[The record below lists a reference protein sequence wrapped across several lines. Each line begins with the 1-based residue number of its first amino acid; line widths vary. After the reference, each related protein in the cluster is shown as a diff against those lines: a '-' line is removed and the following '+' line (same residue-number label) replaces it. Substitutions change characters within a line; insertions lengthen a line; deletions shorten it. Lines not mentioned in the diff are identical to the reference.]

1 MKEPAVTAEHVHKKF
16 CKELKRSMLYGVE
29 DLARNSLNLSQK
41 TDILRKSEFW
51 ALEDVS
57 FKVDVGECLG
67 IIGPNGSGKT
77 TLLSLLNGIYSPDKG
92 RIRINGKVGA
102 LISVGSGFHPLLTG
116 RENISL
122 NAAILGMTKKE
133 VDNKFQEIV
142 DFADIGDFLDT
153 PVKNYSSGMYVR
165 LGFSVAIHCDPEIL
179 LVDEVLSV
187 GDWKFQHKSLKRMHE
202 FLGRGK
208 TLIYVS
214 HDMPTVLS
222 LTKKAIYLDHGKIK
236 AAGETRDVIQQYLA
250 DANKNIDI
258 AKNDEITMRRGI
270 GGVRVIKIEVLDK
283 NLRPCNEFHTE
294 DTIIIRAWFE
304 SYEDIIEPTIGLG
317 IREMKTN
324 VYVTSKRSTHA
335 DMPKKLPKKGYVEF
349 TFKEISLRPNEYGL
363 YIGLSDEKRA
373 GILPYDVVE
382 DIKPRFTIL
391 PSEEDYKEGY
401 NGANVDLVKI
411 RGTIEC
417 REKE

>member
-270 GGVRVIKIEVLDK
+270 GGARFTKIEILDENQK
-283 NLRPCNEFHTE
+283 PRTQFHTG
-294 DTIIIRAWFE
+294 DTIIINANFE
-304 SYEDIIEPTIGLG
+304 STELIKEPIFCVV
-317 IREMKTN
+317 IKEVKSN
-324 VYVTSKRSTHA
+324 VYVTMRRTSKSE
-335 DMPKKLPKKGYVEF
+335 MPDTLPSKGVLQCK
-349 TFKEISLRPNEYGL
+349 FKDVPLKPNEYNL
-363 YIGLSDEKRA
+363 YLGIVDSKRD
-373 GILPYDVVE
+373 GIIPYDIIDDV
-382 DIKPRFTIL
+382 KPRFSII
-391 PSEEDYKEGY
+391 PAKEDFETGYKGL
-401 NGANVDLVKI
+401 NSGLVKI
-411 RGTIEC
+411 PVEM
-417 REKE
+417 KVLK